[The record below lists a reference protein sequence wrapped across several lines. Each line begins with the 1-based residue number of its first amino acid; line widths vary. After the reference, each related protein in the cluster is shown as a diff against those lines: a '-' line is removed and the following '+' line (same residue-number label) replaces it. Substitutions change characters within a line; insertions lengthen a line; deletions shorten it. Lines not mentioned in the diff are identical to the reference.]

1 MQGEN
6 RPIIEISN
14 VSKHFGDKTVL
25 DHVHLSIKKGEFVTI
40 LGPSGCGKTTLLRLI
55 AGFHAASEGEIRIAG
70 EEVNR
75 IPPYK
80 RPVNTVF

>member
-40 LGPSGCGKTTLLRLI
+40 LGPSGCGKT
-55 AGFHAASEGEIRIAG
+55 
-70 EEVNR
+70 
-75 IPPYK
+75 
-80 RPVNTVF
+80 